1 MQPLV
6 CGMQK
11 AISEIIGLPAVV
23 YTVLVPA
30 LHKRHY
36 SIIKAGYGMQGK
48 KESNYFGEGKSQEA
62 VI

>member
-11 AISEIIGLPAVV
+11 AISEITGLPALV
-23 YTVLVPA
+23 YTVLVPVS
-30 LHKRHY
+30 HKRHC
-36 SIIKAGYGMQGK
+36 SIIKAGYGMQAK